1 MTAEAEIQVDLDML
15 DAFEHTLLSDA
26 KEKSLYGG
34 SSSGKTTVVQ
44 QYAIIKALE
53 EPGDETLIIMET
65 QTDVLV
71 GMYEPMKDMLDAWGV
86 PYEPHESVPTSIILC
101 NGHTLYFS
109 PIFRS
114 KGTQSSE
121 SFKKYNNVRR
131 VIINEATALTWE
143 DFLQLRNRTGRT
155 KPAEIITTFNPIDEQ
170 HWLCQRYVLPYLNGT
185 LDADIAVSHTTHW
198 DNPFL
203 TPEKHQEYE
212 DLSKVDANY
221 YRVYTLGLPGR
232 LEGLIYVEGMNW
244 THLPLDEWP
253 ETIYHDTILA
263 PPIALGLDWGYSN
276 DEVAIVA
283 YWEYKGQRYVHQ
295 LLYKLDLTIS
305 DIAAQLNIIYSRHH
319 WPRNIKVFAD
329 PSRPDNIEELGR
341 YGYNLDKAINDIAYG
356 IDIIKTKPEIVSDES
371 RDLIREKRGWTWAKD
386 RYGKPTGKPVDKYNH
401 ALDAERYGIASSH
414 TKPNTS
420 RFLKYAS
427 R

>member
-1 MTAEAEIQVDLDML
+1 MIAIDVQVDADML
-15 DAFEHTLLSDA
+15 DAFERVLLSDA
-26 KEKSLYGG
+26 KEKALYGG
-34 SSSGKTTVVQ
+34 SSSGKTTAVQ
-44 QYAIIKALE
+44 QYAIIRALE

-71 GMYEPMKDMLDAWGV
+71 GMFEPVKDMLDAWGI
-86 PYEPHESVPTSIILC
+86 PYVPHESVPTSIEL

-131 VIINEATALTWE
+131 VIINEATSLTWE
-143 DFLQLRNRTGRT
+143 DFLQVRNRTGRT
-155 KPAEIITTFNPIDEQ
+155 KPAEIIHTFNPIDEQ

-185 LDADIAVSHTTHW
+185 LEPSIAVSHTTHW

-212 DLSKVDANY
+212 DLAKVDANY

-244 THLPLDEWP
+244 THLPLTEWP
-253 ETIYHDTILA
+253 ETIYSDATLA
-263 PPIALGLDWGYSN
+263 SPISLGLDWGYSN
-276 DEVAIVA
+276 DEAAIVA
-283 YWEYKGQRYVHQ
+283 HWEHRQQRYAHQ
-295 LLYKLDLTIS
+295 LLYASDLTIS
-305 DIAAQLNIIYSRHH
+305 DIAAQLGVIYARHN
-319 WPRNIKVFAD
+319 WPRSVKVFAD
-329 PSRPDNIEELGR
+329 PSRPDNIEELCR
-341 YGYNLDKAINDIAYG
+341 HGYNVKKAVNDICYG
-356 IDIIKTKPEIVSDES
+356 IDIVKQMPETISDES
-371 RDLIREKRGWTWAKD
+371 RDLIREKRGWCWAKD
-386 RYGKPTGKPVDKYNH
+386 RNGKPAGKPVDKYNH
-401 ALDAERYGIASSH
+401 ALDAERYSIASSH
-414 TKPNTS
+414 GRSNTS